1 VICPQSQ
8 HHGARLLLKRRL
20 ILLPSVR
27 RQETLFQCRV
37 SDRWDMNA
45 TFCTPQPTMV
55 RRVLLIVILAARTI
69 AAFHPVVTIADCR
82 FSLKRGSSTLIFA
95 RPSKKA
101 VVNRQAPN
109 PAAALWRDRLT
120 ASSAPWKV
128 AIIGGGIAG
137 LSCAQVLSKAQFA
150 VTVYDTG
157 RLRVGGRCAS
167 RRPHDPPKSKDD
179 AQFHYLNQCILDHAV
194 QMIILDQNRMDDGFS
209 EQIELWLKQDI
220 IRDFPLESLFTVTK
234 SSASARFVSLNHQN
248 SSLRFLFGTNGMA
261 SLPEAMVRDAG
272 GTFDIRSDT
281 WVSPAKGVR
290 YCTKTGQWFVKS
302 SDSRSVRDE
311 PYDLLVIAHNGKC
324 ADRLLSQTPAVHV
337 HRLLRVQFAPTAT
350 TVVARRGGP
359 TSLPTSRASNKMTLN
374 SIYSLTIAIQG
385 SLSDL
390 QALDSSG
397 ANSAGVPP
405 TLIAGPVQNS
415 PSISFVSS
423 PSRKFAKK
431 LQDDH
436 GRPVEIWTILSTG
449 VFGQQYKAAQ
459 EFLTPD
465 TISTVSDLL
474 VSELERV
481 FGWPSGSVAV
491 LERRLQLWGA
501 AVPVN
506 TYQGPGFLYDGDYA
520 VGVCGDWLVESSV
533 AGAWCSGRRLANH
546 LVQMR
551 TTRSFVNDV
560 GLDRGAFVASQLA
573 EQHAIAAME
582 LA

>member
-1 VICPQSQ
+1 MI
-8 HHGARLLLKRRL
+8 
-20 ILLPSVR
+20 
-27 RQETLFQCRV
+27 QCRV

-45 TFCTPQPTMV
+45 TFCTSPSAMV
-55 RRVLLIVILAARTI
+55 RRFLLSIIVVARTI
-69 AAFHPVVTIADCR
+69 AAFHPAVTIAEWCC
-82 FSLKRGSSTLIFA
+82 SLKRGSSTVIFA
-95 RPSKKA
+95 KPFKKT

-120 ASSAPWKV
+120 TSSAPWKV

-167 RRPHDPPKSKDD
+167 RRPHDAPKSKDD

-194 QMIILDQNRMDDGFS
+194 QMITLDHNRMDDGFS

-220 IRDFPLESLFTVTK
+220 IREFPLESLFTVTK
-234 SSASARFVSLNHQN
+234 SSTSARFVSLNHQN

-261 SLPEAMVRDAG
+261 SLPEAMVRDAAG
-272 GTFDIRSDT
+272 AFDIRSDT

-302 SDSRSVRDE
+302 ADSRAVREE

-337 HRLLRVQFAPTAT
+337 HRLLRVQFAPTAM
-350 TVVARRGGP
+350 VARRGDP
-359 TSLPTSRASNKMTLN
+359 ASVPTSRASNKMTLN

-397 ANSAGVPP
+397 ANSAGLPP

-481 FGWPSGSVAV
+481 FGCSSGSVAV

-533 AGAWCSGRRLANH
+533 AGAWRSGRRLANH

-560 GLDRGAFVASQLA
+560 GLDRGTFVVSPLA
-573 EQHAIAAME
+573 EQQAIAAME